1 MGDLAA
7 LIKANGQPHFG
18 VFERPVG
25 DINYRDYDLR
35 NAMDKPRGKL
45 ARHFAFNQFQFLSLC
60 CDELI
65 IGVAIVDLKW
75 VSNAFVYCYAPYSG
89 EYDEFSFVQP
99 LGLKTAIHTQ
109 PNNGEAHFC
118 SGKNRVKIVAG
129 PGQRHL
135 TVSLASGL
143 QVDAIID
150 EEQGYQPL
158 SICTRAGYAGWVYT
172 QKTTAR
178 PVSGSVRWQ
187 GRDYDLAAMS
197 ALAGVDWSAGYMR
210 RETFWNWGSLSAH
223 LSDGRRIGFNLVAGV
238 NDTGYT
244 ENALWLDDQMVKL
257 STVVFDFDRQ
267 DGEAPW
273 GMRSQDGILD
283 LRFEPA
289 GQRSEK
295 RNAVVIASNFTQFFG
310 RYYGRISLPGE
321 ELELSGQWGF
331 AEDHFARW

>member
-1 MGDLAA
+1 
-7 LIKANGQPHFG
+7 
-18 VFERPVG
+18 
-25 DINYRDYDLR
+25 
-35 NAMDKPRGKL
+35 
-45 ARHFAFNQFQFLSLC
+45 
-60 CDELI
+60 
-65 IGVAIVDLKW
+65 
-75 VSNAFVYCYAPYSG
+75 
-89 EYDEFSFVQP
+89 
-99 LGLKTAIHTQ
+99 
-109 PNNGEAHFC
+109 
-118 SGKNRVKIVAG
+118 
-129 PGQRHL
+129 
-135 TVSLASGL
+135 
-143 QVDAIID
+143 
-150 EEQGYQPL
+150 
-158 SICTRAGYAGWVYT
+158 
-172 QKTTAR
+172 
-178 PVSGSVRWQ
+178 
-187 GRDYDLAAMS
+187 
-197 ALAGVDWSAGYMR
+197 MR